1 MKRKDIL
8 GIKDLSKS
16 EITEILQTANG
27 FRSVIDGKER
37 RTHLSGKN
45 VATLFYENST
55 RTRNSFDI
63 AAKTLGASTTGITAS
78 TSSVQKGESLI
89 DRKSVV

>member
-37 RTHLSGKN
+37 RTHLCQRMRLYILQ
-45 VATLFYENST
+45 A
-55 RTRNSFDI
+55 
-63 AAKTLGASTTGITAS
+63 
-78 TSSVQKGESLI
+78 
-89 DRKSVV
+89 